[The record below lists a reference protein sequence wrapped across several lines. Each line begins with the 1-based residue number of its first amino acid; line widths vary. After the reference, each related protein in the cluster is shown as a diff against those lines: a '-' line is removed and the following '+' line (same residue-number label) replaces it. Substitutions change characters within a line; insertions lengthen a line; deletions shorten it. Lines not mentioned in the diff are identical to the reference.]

1 MEGVHVNDAGDGE
14 GFDDTD
20 KAIIEALQVDGRLSY
35 ADLGPRVGL
44 SQAAARQRVKRLL
57 DDEVIQVVAVT
68 DPVQLGFDVQVMV
81 GITVDGDIRDAA
93 TALAEIEEVP
103 YVIVTTGRFDLMI
116 EIVCESTAALLSL
129 MNDRVRAVE
138 GVRSTE
144 VFSYLDL
151 VKQTYTWGTR

>member
-1 MEGVHVNDAGDGE
+1 MDGVCVSEASEGE
-14 GFDDTD
+14 GLDETD
-20 KAIIEALQVDGRLSY
+20 KAIIESLQVDGRLSY

-68 DPVQLGFDVQVMV
+68 NPAQMGFAVQVMV
-81 GITVDGDIRDAA
+81 GVTVEGDVRVVAA
-93 TALAEIEEVP
+93 ALAQIEEVP

-116 EIVCESTAALLSL
+116 EIVCEDTAALLSL
-129 MNDRVRAVE
+129 MNDSVRAVT
-138 GVRSTE
+138 GVNSTE

-151 VKQTYTWGTR
+151 VKQTYAWGTR